1 MFCKNENSD
10 KGNWIGKDDQYE
22 KTHSEKPLD
31 IFLYL
36 ILTITVCWTLK
47 VLLEGCHR
55 SCSLLNDCGFVLWT
69 DWAFLTDK
77 DTPALCLNHC
87 SLSSSSKLS
96 SVSTWWSS
104 SKRSNYSL
112 IQMLSLSSV
121 IPLTFCLSV
130 RLSKSSLIPQDT
142 KTTPFPLLGV
152 TESNTLG
159 MYSN

>member
-22 KTHSEKPLD
+22 KPHSEKPSE

-55 SCSLLNDCGFVLWT
+55 SCSLLNDFGCVLWT

-77 DTPALCLNHC
+77 DAHDCSVFQSHC
-87 SLSSSSKLS
+87 HHRQNYHLYQHDDPLLKDQIILSFRCCPCIQWSRWHFAFPSDFQKAAWSHKTQKLPHFLPSFLVSLSP
-96 SVSTWWSS
+96 T
-104 SKRSNYSL
+104 R
-112 IQMLSLSSV
+112 
-121 IPLTFCLSV
+121 
-130 RLSKSSLIPQDT
+130 
-142 KTTPFPLLGV
+142 
-152 TESNTLG
+152 
-159 MYSN
+159 